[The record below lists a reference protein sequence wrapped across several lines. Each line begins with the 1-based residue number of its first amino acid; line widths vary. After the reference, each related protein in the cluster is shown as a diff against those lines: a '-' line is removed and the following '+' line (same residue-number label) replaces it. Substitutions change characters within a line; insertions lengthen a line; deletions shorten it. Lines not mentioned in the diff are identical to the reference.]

1 EGAAEQ
7 AAAPFAPLL
16 LLHST
21 AKRSY
26 CPAAQD
32 IVPQTNCDIPLPQTW
47 PGTSVS
53 MPHRNQM
60 SGTTSQKNQPRGSGR
75 PPGKKARKR
84 SIIAF
89 EMVRFDRASV
99 EPLHQQLYRQIRQE
113 LETGSFGNG
122 SWRLP
127 SSRALAT
134 DLGISRFTVKLAFSK
149 LQAE

>member
-1 EGAAEQ
+1 LPPKVA
-7 AAAPFAPLL
+7 
-16 LLHST
+16 
-21 AKRSY
+21 R
-26 CPAAQD
+26 
-32 IVPQTNCDIPLPQTW
+32 DIPLLETRS
-47 PGTSVS
+47 GTIVQ
-53 MPHRNQM
+53 MHHGNQM
-60 SGTTSQKNQPRGSGR
+60 SGKTSQTVGPRGVGR
-75 PPGKKARKR
+75 PPCKKARKR

-134 DLGISRFTVKLAFSK
+134 DLGISRFTVKLPRRV
-149 LQAE
+149 AE